1 MIELRKDEFGYIFE
15 EQPITLTIA
24 EAEEN
29 IAFVKMHER
38 EEIPEEMWD
47 LTMALID
54 AVEERSEE

>member
-1 MIELRKDEFGYIFE
+1 MIELRKDEYGYIFE

-24 EAEEN
+24 EAEEI